1 MKPTPRVVF
10 SAARLASRVGAMG
23 REISRDFAGRTVDLV
38 AIMDNSFV
46 FAADLVRHIKCPV
59 VCHFVRAEIRDV
71 NVGGY
76 ERKEIFFSPEP
87 VLRERDVLLV
97 DAVLHSGVTLD
108 FWAKRLLDSR
118 PKSLR
123 TAVLIDKPQERK
135 VDFQPDYFCFQT
147 ASNYLVGYG
156 LPERRGLYRNLP
168 FVGALS
174 GAQRGEGKSTGAR
187 AKKSRRKKRSVR

>member
-1 MKPTPRVVF
+1 MKTTPKVVF
-10 SAARLASRVGAMG
+10 SPAKLAARVAVMG
-23 REISRDFAGRTVDLV
+23 REISKDYAGRTVDLV

-46 FAADLVRHIKCPV
+46 FAADLVRHIKCPI

-87 VLRERDVLLV
+87 VLRGKEVLLV

-123 TAVLIDKPQERK
+123 TAVLIDKPKDRK

-147 ASNYLVGYG
+147 ASNHLVGYG
-156 LPERRGLYRNLP
+156 LPERRGLFRNLT
-168 FVGALS
+168 FVGVLNEAGRNKKK
-174 GAQRGEGKSTGAR
+174 GAGRTNKS
-187 AKKSRRKKRSVR
+187 KRKKRSVR

>member
-1 MKPTPRVVF
+1 VSVTPKVVF
-10 SAARLASRVGAMG
+10 SAARLASRVSEMG
-23 REISRDFAGRTVDLV
+23 RAITRDYAGRTVDLV
-38 AIMDNSFV
+38 AILDNSLV
-46 FAADLVRHIKCPV
+46 FAADLIRHIKCPL

-87 VLRERDVLLV
+87 VLREREVLLL

-123 TAVLIDKPQERK
+123 TAVLIDKPQDRK

-156 LPERRGLYRNLP
+156 LPDQRGMYRNLP
-168 FVGALS
+168 FVGVLS
-174 GAQRGEGKSTGAR
+174 GAQRGG
-187 AKKSRRKKRSVR
+187 KKSAGTKTKKNRRKKRSVR

>member
-1 MKPTPRVVF
+1 
-10 SAARLASRVGAMG
+10 
-23 REISRDFAGRTVDLV
+23 
-38 AIMDNSFV
+38 
-46 FAADLVRHIKCPV
+46 
-59 VCHFVRAEIRDV
+59 
-71 NVGGY
+71 VGGY

-87 VLRERDVLLV
+87 VLRERNILLV

-123 TAVLIDKPQERK
+123 TAVLIDKPKDRK
-135 VDFQPDYFCFQT
+135 VDFQPDYYCFRS

-156 LPERRGLYRNLP
+156 LPERRGMYRNLP

-174 GAQRGEGKSTGAR
+174 GARRSEKKPAGAK
-187 AKKSRRKKRSVR
+187 AKRSRRKKRSVR